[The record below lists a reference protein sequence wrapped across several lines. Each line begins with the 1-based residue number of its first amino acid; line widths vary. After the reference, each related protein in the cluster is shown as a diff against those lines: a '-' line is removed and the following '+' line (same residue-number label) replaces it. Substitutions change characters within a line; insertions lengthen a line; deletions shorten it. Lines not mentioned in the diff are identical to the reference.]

1 MSLFRAFLSTS
12 DQTYVSPWQIRK
24 SLRASLFIRG
34 IFARPRLLHIS
45 IEILVN
51 ILNEMEDWR
60 VVRLAGCLIECI
72 VDRSI
77 ATGGSL
83 VSEVSKWLVSPY

>member
-1 MSLFRAFLSTS
+1 MNLFQAFLSTS
-12 DQTYVSPWQIRK
+12 DQAYVSLWQIRK
-24 SLRASLFIRG
+24 SLRASPFIRG
-34 IFARPRLLHIS
+34 IFARPRLLHIC
-45 IEILVN
+45 IEILAN